1 MVKPSGES
9 NGMGYK
15 PHVVVAEPY
24 GGCLSRPPPP
34 SSSFIG
40 KEAKYEKIA
49 KLVLIWCYQAA
60 RRAVPQQA
68 HNLFQPVITH
78 C

>member
-1 MVKPSGES
+1 MVIPLFVAVDGDLVKGMVKPSGES

-15 PHVVVAEPY
+15 PHVVAEPY

-40 KEAKYEKIA
+40 KHAKYEKNCKISRPID
-49 KLVLIWCYQAA
+49 LVLSDS
-60 RRAVPQQA
+60 P
-68 HNLFQPVITH
+68 
-78 C
+78 